1 MSVLSLLAFAGALL
15 IAAGA
20 PGPSIAA
27 LVSRVLSR
35 GARDVLPFVF
45 AMWFGECIWISMA
58 VFGLSAIAN
67 TFETLFLAIKYAGVA
82 YLLFLAWKMW
92 FASTDGGN
100 GDEPVVPRSSPLR
113 MFMAGLAV
121 TLGNPKIMVFYVAL
135 LPALVDLHHVSFFGW
150 AALMATGVGV
160 LMVVDTLWI
169 ALASRA
175 RRLLRSR
182 RAVRIVNRS
191 SAAAMAGAAIAM
203 ATR

>member
-1 MSVLSLLAFAGALL
+1 MSVFSLLAFAGALL
-15 IAAGA
+15 IAASA

-27 LVSRVLSR
+27 LVSRVLTR
-35 GARDVLPFVF
+35 GARDVLPFVL

-67 TFETLFLAIKYAGVA
+67 TFETLFLVIKYLGIA

-92 FASTDGGN
+92 FASADAGG
-100 GDEPVVPRSSPLR
+100 EEEAALPQTSPLR
-113 MFMAGLAV
+113 MFFAGLAV
-121 TLGNPKIMVFYVAL
+121 TLGNPKIMVFYMAL
-135 LPALVDLHHVSFFGW
+135 LPTLVDLHDVTLFGW
-150 AALMATGVGV
+150 AALMTTGVGV
-160 LMVVDTLWI
+160 LIVVDTLWI
-169 ALASRA
+169 TLASRA